1 MHEYRSGSS
10 HEGFVSLF
18 CFIAVKDWLSLV
30 PFVGTVSLIVYVTS
44 HTFQEKWEQYQ
55 GRNRDNLCKVNLS
68 IKKCSD
74 KVVDMVDI
82 EDLGDKVVYC
92 RCWRS
97 ATVSSAPIQD
107 SLYALKNLLYFIL
120 FYISCLIL
128 VIALQAML
136 GHLFEGFN

>member
-1 MHEYRSGSS
+1 MPVMFKGDVGS
-10 HEGFVSLF
+10 
-18 CFIAVKDWLSLV
+18 CTTVKDWLSLM

-97 ATVSSAPIQD
+97 ATFPFCDGSHAKHNKLTSDNVGP
-107 SLYALKNLLYFIL
+107 LVLKRRE
-120 FYISCLIL
+120 SG
-128 VIALQAML
+128 Q
-136 GHLFEGFN
+136 